1 MTPTPANNINDDI
14 DDETPLINRDEK
26 SESSKFKQRKKKEEQ
41 KQEQY
46 EESSEYEY
54 ESEVDSQ
61 VREVIEQASKR
72 QEYNNDLSPMLDY
85 FYTLDSGHKDFV
97 RSMI

>member
-41 KQEQY
+41 KRKKLQLANLIKA
-46 EESSEYEY
+46 
-54 ESEVDSQ
+54 VLPVL
-61 VREVIEQASKR
+61 VRDPDTGELR
-72 QEYNNDLSPMLDY
+72 
-85 FYTLDSGHKDFV
+85 
-97 RSMI
+97 